1 MAPNS
6 VMSAMN
12 TLTFTTSSHPAPAA
26 TRMRSMF
33 CNVWVVSGPM
43 PPPTS
48 ASPSPEPNVP
58 ATKIRSSVRAA
69 WENWGSRPRPSTT
82 RRSFRDMHPLNA
94 IEAPSV
100 GGDGAQQVH
109 PSGAAGGT
117 YAGQHARQCSQPHED
132 DDLPGGEREDGDARR
147 RCTHE

>member
-82 RRSFRDMHPLNA
+82 RRSFRDMHLLNA
-94 IEAPSV
+94 MEAVSV
-100 GGDGAQQVH
+100 GADGAQHVH
-109 PSGAAGGT
+109 PSGTAGRT
-117 YAGQHARQCSQPHED
+117 DAGQHARQPAHDQED
-132 DDLPGGEREDGDARR
+132 DDLSGREG
-147 RCTHE
+147 